1 MTELIKLAF
10 ILAFTIF
17 LLTRKWDL
25 GLILLI
31 DTAIAAVLFA
41 YPILD
46 TLRSMLLGL
55 VATDT
60 LRLVGA
66 VFLMLMLAE
75 LLRRTQ
81 AMETM
86 VTALQV
92 VIPDSRIVLALI
104 PAVVGLMP
112 MIGGA
117 MFSAPM
123 IHGIGDRIK
132 VSPARK
138 TFINYWFRHTME
150 YVWPLYTSVL
160 LAATLMGIKPIEFIR
175 ASYPLS
181 LTAVASGIIF
191 GLRGIPR
198 SEPSPRGQSTRSAW
212 RDILVSIW
220 PLLLVILTVV
230 ALQMDMLISLA
241 AVNALYIAVK
251 RIGLKEWWDILR
263 RSFPLKTF
271 SAIFGVMI
279 FKRVLEDA
287 GAIQVV
293 PQALA
298 DLGMPPLV
306 VSFFVPHLIGLL
318 TGTPPA
324 AIALSVPLVAP
335 VLKTTSLD
343 YAVGGVWIFCG
354 AFSGV
359 MISPLHLCLALTKEY
374 FGAKWGQLYRLIA
387 PATATIVAVALALV
401 LWRSQS

>member
-10 ILAFTIF
+10 ILALTIL

-31 DTAIAAVLFA
+31 DTAIAALLFA
-41 YPILD
+41 YPFLD
-46 TLRSMLLGL
+46 TLRSVLLGL
-55 VATDT
+55 VAADT
-60 LRLVGA
+60 VRLVGA
-66 VFLMLMLAE
+66 VFSMLMLAE

-86 VTALQV
+86 VTAMQV
-92 VIPDSRIVLALI
+92 VVPDSRIVLALI
-104 PAVVGLMP
+104 PAIVGLMP

-123 IHGIGDRIK
+123 INGIGDRLKI
-132 VSPARK
+132 SPARK

-160 LAATLMGIKPIEFIR
+160 LAATLMGITPVEFIS

-181 LTAVASGIIF
+181 LTAIVSGIIF
-191 GLRGIPR
+191 GLQGIPR
-198 SEPSPRGQSTRSAW
+198 GDPPSVAQGTKLAW
-212 RDILVSIW
+212 RDILISIW

-230 ALQMDMLISLA
+230 VFQIDMLISLA
-241 AVNALYIAVK
+241 AVIAIYVTVK
-251 RIGLKEWWDILR
+251 RIGPKAWWDILR
-263 RSFPLKTF
+263 RSFPLRTF
-271 SAIFGVMI
+271 SAILGVMV

-287 GAIQVV
+287 GAVQVV
-293 PQALA
+293 PEALA
-298 DLGMPPLV
+298 NLGLPPLV

-335 VLKTTSLD
+335 VLKTTSVG
-343 YAVGGVWIFCG
+343 YAIGGVWIFCG

-359 MISPLHLCLALTKEY
+359 MLSPLHLCLALTKEY
-374 FGAKWGQLYRLIA
+374 FAAKWSQLYRMIA
-387 PATATIVAVALALV
+387 PATATIVVVALALV
-401 LWRSQS
+401 LWGSRS